1 MNLPHIQPTAL
12 AAVATRPGQRRG
24 ARAWAAH
31 AALVWLVLALAW
43 VPTLG
48 RLHQIAHAQP
58 LAQTH
63 AGHGAPAAQE
73 QVAAAQ
79 ATEVLGGFLPNHSR
93 VDCLLLDQ
101 LALGDALH
109 GSAPVLLPPSPALAP
124 VAVHAERVLA
134 RHVALFQARGPPAL
148 LG

>member
-1 MNLPHIQPTAL
+1 MTPLRTQPTAL
-12 AAVATRPGQRRG
+12 AAVAPRPRRG
-24 ARAWAAH
+24 ARAWVAH

-48 RLHQIAHAQP
+48 RLHQVAHAQP
-58 LAQTH
+58 LAQFH
-63 AGHGAPAAQE
+63 AGHGTPAVVEHASAHAPDL
-73 QVAAAQ
+73 
-79 ATEVLGGFLPNHSR
+79 LGGFLASHSR

-109 GSAPVLLPPSPALAP
+109 GTAPVLLPRSPALAP